1 MSLKLNSINVPAARG
16 TVSDIGK
23 TTPTIYAGVGQF
35 LNHVCG
41 QIIQFTSKINRDLNQ
56 KRHATKGVK
65 NFIER
70 QSHSSLPPLNI
81 LQI

>member
-23 TTPTIYAGVGQF
+23 TTLTGVRVGEF
-35 LNHVCG
+35 LNHSLWANYS
-41 QIIQFTSKINRDLNQ
+41 IYLKNQ
-56 KRHATKGVK
+56 QRFKSKRHATKGVK
-65 NFIER
+65 NLIER